1 MSSSFPD
8 LGVGMKCLDTQYS
21 YIQNVFLIADWIVK
35 IPIYHV
41 FLRETCLAA
50 RLEIAIKTNSYFII
64 SRCSLGKLHMAGNS
78 SHESNSYNTNSIV
91 LTKEAFSEINYETR
105 GEYFIS
111 SLSSCSGKHLIILGL
126 SDCNVSYTYVKVFS

>member
-1 MSSSFPD
+1 M
-8 LGVGMKCLDTQYS
+8 
-21 YIQNVFLIADWIVK
+21 
-35 IPIYHV
+35 

-50 RLEIAIKTNSYFII
+50 RLEMAIKTNSYFII
-64 SRCSLGKLHMAGNS
+64 SRCSLGKVHMAGNS
-78 SHESNSYNTNSIV
+78 SHESNSYNTNSII

-111 SLSSCSGKHLIILGL
+111 SLSCCSGKHLLILGL